1 MMKNLAIAAVT
12 TVILA
17 SAPAH
22 AIETVNALTANAL
35 TANALTANALTANAL
50 TANALTANALALRG
64 SAIDGRIQ
72 VIAIELADG
81 KPVRAE

>member
-1 MMKNLAIAAVT
+1 MMKNLAIAAVA

-22 AIETVNALTANAL
+22 AIEAVNALTQNAL
-35 TANALTANALTANAL
+35 TQNAISSNAISSNAVSS
-50 TANALTANALALRG
+50 NALALRG

-72 VIAIELADG
+72 VIAIDLADG

>member
-1 MMKNLAIAAVT
+1 MKNLAIAAVT
-12 TVILA
+12 TAIMA
-17 SAPAH
+17 SAPAQ
-22 AIETVNALTANAL
+22 AVEAVNALSANAL
-35 TANALTANALTANAL
+35 SANALS
-50 TANALTANALALRG
+50 ANALALRG